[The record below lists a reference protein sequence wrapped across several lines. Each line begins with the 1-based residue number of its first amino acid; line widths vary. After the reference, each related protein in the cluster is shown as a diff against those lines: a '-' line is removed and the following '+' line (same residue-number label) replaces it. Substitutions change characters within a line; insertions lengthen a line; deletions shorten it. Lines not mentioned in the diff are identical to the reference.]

1 MQASTLYTA
10 TAHQI
15 TDCLGNVRENQILT
29 LGLSE
34 PAQEG
39 DVVINEILF
48 DPGTGGSR
56 FIEVYNISQRFI
68 DLGELVI
75 ADIQGDTIAAFPVE
89 TSFLL
94 EPFTVAAFTPDVAD
108 IRSRYFMH
116 DPARLIAATLPSFDR
131 EVGNATIYTRSG
143 VVLDVFDY
151 DDSFHNDLLDD
162 TRGIS
167 LERVSGFAP
176 TQSRSTW
183 YSAAATAGYATPGL
197 PNSQQQPLMTGDEVV
212 TLAPETFSPDG
223 DGFDDFLSIFL
234 TDPPQGAVAH
244 IRVYD
249 TRGREIARIAEN
261 ILIGSETVFRWD
273 GTTSEGERARIGPHI
288 IWVELVTPD
297 GTVQHYKNACV
308 LAEKL

>member
-1 MQASTLYTA
+1 
-10 TAHQI
+10 
-15 TDCLGNVRENQILT
+15 
-29 LGLSE
+29 
-34 PAQEG
+34 
-39 DVVINEILF
+39 
-48 DPGTGGSR
+48 
-56 FIEVYNISQRFI
+56 
-68 DLGELVI
+68 
-75 ADIQGDTIAAFPVE
+75 
-89 TSFLL
+89 
-94 EPFTVAAFTPDVAD
+94 
-108 IRSRYFMH
+108 MH
-116 DPARLIAATLPSFDR
+116 DPARLIAAALPSFDR
-131 EVGNATIYTRSG
+131 EAGNSTIYTRSG
-143 VVLDVFDY
+143 VVLDAFDY

-308 LAEKL
+308 LAEKR